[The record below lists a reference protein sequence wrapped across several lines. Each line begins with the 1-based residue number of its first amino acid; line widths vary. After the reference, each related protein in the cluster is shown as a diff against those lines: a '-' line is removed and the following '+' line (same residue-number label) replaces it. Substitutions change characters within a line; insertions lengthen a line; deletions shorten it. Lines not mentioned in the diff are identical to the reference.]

1 MIGKIWGQRGLVP
14 LIIFELIFDLSLYTF
29 CLLWRPTPS
38 SAWLVYPL
46 FGLLGIYNSTA
57 GMINTS
63 KQLQKSIS
71 KKLSKKSNLKQ
82 TLLGRKKFTA
92 RIHLDEISSFFSCFC
107 FITAWVR
114 NFFSH
119 YTKIKKCIKL
129 FDSLIPSINWYQS
142 AQN

>member
-29 CLLWRPTPS
+29 CLLWRPTPN

-63 KQLQKSIS
+63 KQLQKNNS
-71 KKLSKKSNLKQ
+71 KTLSKKSNLKQ
-82 TLLGRKKFTA
+82 LCWEEKSLLHVYIQMMYPAFLA
-92 RIHLDEISSFFSCFC
+92 LFVVLLAEYVIFSRIIQ
-107 FITAWVR
+107 
-114 NFFSH
+114 
-119 YTKIKKCIKL
+119 KL
-129 FDSLIPSINWYQS
+129 KN
-142 AQN
+142 A